1 MILSKSHN
9 HVPIIWNYNIVKLI
23 TKKERKMEEIYADTI
38 VGINFNNGVVKI
50 VLANQDLEN
59 VLSEDNSEAG
69 EVKMKSNRVI
79 NMSLPGFLYSAS
91 VIDSLLKDP
100 KMIKTIEAYTKA
112 GILKQEEPK
121 AKSKSTK

>member
-1 MILSKSHN
+1 
-9 HVPIIWNYNIVKLI
+9 
-23 TKKERKMEEIYADTI
+23 MEEIYADTI
-38 VGINFNNGVVKI
+38 IGINFNNGVVKI

-100 KMIKTIEAYTKA
+100 KMVKTIEAYTKA
-112 GILKQEEPK
+112 GILKNQEPK
-121 AKSKSTK
+121 SKAKK

>member
-100 KMIKTIEAYTKA
+100 KMVKTIEAYTKA
-112 GILKQEEPK
+112 GILKNEEPK
-121 AKSKSTK
+121 SKAKK

>member
-1 MILSKSHN
+1 
-9 HVPIIWNYNIVKLI
+9 
-23 TKKERKMEEIYADTI
+23 MEEIYADTI

-100 KMIKTIEAYTKA
+100 KMVKTIEAYTKA
-112 GILKQEEPK
+112 GILKNEEPK
-121 AKSKSTK
+121 SKAKK

>member
-1 MILSKSHN
+1 
-9 HVPIIWNYNIVKLI
+9 
-23 TKKERKMEEIYADTI
+23 MEEIYADTI
-38 VGINFNNGVVKI
+38 IGINFNNGVVKI

-100 KMIKTIEAYTKA
+100 KMVKTIEAYTKA
-112 GILKQEEPK
+112 GILKNQEPK
-121 AKSKSTK
+121 

>member
-1 MILSKSHN
+1 MC
-9 HVPIIWNYNIVKLI
+9 
-23 TKKERKMEEIYADTI
+23 
-38 VGINFNNGVVKI
+38 F
-50 VLANQDLEN
+50 EN

-100 KMIKTIEAYTKA
+100 KMVKTIEAYTKA
-112 GILKQEEPK
+112 GILKNEEPK
-121 AKSKSTK
+121 SKAKK